1 MSILDTGYSIT
12 KKLPSWYQKTA
23 GSMVGKVG
31 SAINNI
37 GQAAGN
43 RLPEL
48 RVSENLQRIGGM
60 LTAQPVSAAE
70 VDPIKGSAARYNI
83 IRDTDKKIV
92 DNGNG
97 NKIINNNG
105 NGGNNGFNNLTE
117 DRLSDVNTGAGEDAD
132 IVSQEYDQAISALA
146 GEEQWQQGV
155 AGTQIAGLQGQETA
169 GTNRLSEGRAS
180 EMAAAGQQEQTAR
193 TQESSGLRSMRDLFR
208 QIQQQNIIDLSGRG
222 ISSSSVAEALAE
234 KLGTET
240 MRRIGD
246 ITQGTQNVINNIAA
260 EKKRITQVYQSKVQ
274 ELQAEVKNKIDT
286 VNANLTYALS
296 QISAQRGLAALQ
308 KQKGLRDI
316 AQTAREMI
324 DSIKDKAWSYE
335 QTLAAEA
342 QKRQQATDDAIQL
355 LKFNENTGAYEL
367 NPMVQSATSSLQQGF
382 PGLGVAPQVQNYN
395 GQPYVQGYST
405 YQKTKE
411 QNPYPPES
419 PDYMKWEIMNSQ

>member
-1 MSILDTGYSIT
+1 MPVI
-12 KKLPSWYQKTA
+12 
-23 GSMVGKVG
+23 GKIG
-31 SAINNI
+31 I
-37 GQAAGN
+37 GQVGGLTQKVFGENPISTWMRNAGGQLSGGQ
-43 RLPEL
+43 R
-48 RVSENLQRIGGM
+48 SFNLVK
-60 LTAQPVSAAE
+60 PVGAAE
-70 VDPIKGSAARYNI
+70 VQQNPITGSAARYNMGANSQNDVLGLNNYSGNNNKI
-83 IRDTDKKIV
+83 ITDDGKTG
-92 DNGNG
+92 GNG
-97 NKIINNNG
+97 NNGSGYPTQNKIG
-105 NGGNNGFNNLTE
+105 
-117 DRLSDVNTGAGEDAD
+117 DVNTGAGEDAD

-169 GTNRLSEGRAS
+169 GTNRLSEGKAS

-193 TQESSGLRSMRDLFR
+193 TEESSGLRSMRDLFR